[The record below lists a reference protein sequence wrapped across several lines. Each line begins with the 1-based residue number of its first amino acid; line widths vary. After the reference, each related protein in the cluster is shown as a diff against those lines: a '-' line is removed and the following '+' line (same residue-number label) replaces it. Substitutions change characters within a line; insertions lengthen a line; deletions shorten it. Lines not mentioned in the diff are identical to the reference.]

1 MTETRGDPRVEPKVE
16 PQVEPMSGWKRTH
29 SCGALR
35 AGDAGKTVTLMGWVF
50 RRRDHGGLIFV
61 DIRDREGI
69 TQCVFNPADGAP
81 AHAKVQGVRGEF
93 VLAVRGTV
101 APRPAGTEN
110 AKIPTGAVE
119 VHAAELKVLNDCR
132 PLPFQI
138 DSEGDAE
145 VDETLRLKYRY
156 LDMRRASVLK
166 AFQVRDLLCRA
177 VRDYLHEH
185 GFLEV
190 ETPFLTRSTPEGARD
205 FLVPSRLQ
213 PGSFYALPQSPQLF
227 KQLLMV
233 AGFERY
239 FQIVR
244 CFRDEDLRKDRQ
256 PEFTQV
262 DIETSF
268 LDRDDFLP
276 IVEGMV
282 AAIWRRVKGVELA
295 LPFPRLAYDE
305 AMARFGSDKPDL
317 RFGLELQDVSALFA
331 GGEFQAFAQVVAGGG
346 AVRALRIPGA
356 GGMSRKELDDLT
368 AEAKQ
373 AGAKGLVWIKVTS
386 EGVNSPVAKFLAAV
400 QERLL
405 SSTAA
410 ATGDL
415 LLLVGDAPAVAATV
429 LGRLRVDL
437 ARRFKLVPEDRDV
450 FAWVIDFPLVEWNA
464 DEKRWDAVHHPFTAP
479 RDEDLPLLE
488 SDPGK
493 ARAKAYDLVLNGQEA
508 AGGSIRIHQQ
518 SVQERLFG
526 LIGISKEEARARF
539 GFLLEA
545 LEFGAPPMG
554 GIAFGLDRLAASLA
568 GQESIREVIAFPK
581 TQKGTCPLTGAPAPV
596 DARQLRDLGIS
607 MVEGAGPA

>member
-1 MTETRGDPRVEPKVE
+1 MSALRVEP
-16 PQVEPMSGWKRTH
+16 MGGWKRTH

-35 AGDAGKTVTLMGWVF
+35 ASDAGQAVTLMGWVH

-69 TQCVFNPADGAP
+69 TQCVFNPADGAD
-81 AHAKVQGVRGEF
+81 AHAKVQDIRGEF
-93 VLAVRGTV
+93 VVAVRGAV

-110 AKIPTGAVE
+110 SKIPTGAVE
-119 VHAAELKVLNDCR
+119 IHASELKVLNDCR

-138 DSEGDAE
+138 DSEGDTE
-145 VDETLRLKYRY
+145 VDEMLRLKYRY
-156 LDMRRASVLK
+156 LDMRRASVLR
-166 AFQVRDLLCRA
+166 AFQVRDLTCRA
-177 VRDYLHEH
+177 VRDYLHEQ

-256 PEFTQV
+256 PEFTQI

-276 IVEGMV
+276 MIEGLV
-282 AAIWRRVKGVELA
+282 AAIWRRVKGVELRV
-295 LPFPRLAYDE
+295 PFPRLAYDE

-317 RFGLELQDVSALFA
+317 RFAMELTDVSPLFA

-346 AVRALRIPGA
+346 AVKALRVPGA
-356 GGMSRKELDDLT
+356 GAMSRRELDDLT
-368 AEAKQ
+368 ADAKQ
-373 AGAKGLVWIKVTS
+373 AGAKGLVWVKVTA
-386 EGVNSPVAKFLAAV
+386 EGLNSPVAKFLAAV

-405 SSTAA
+405 AQTAA
-410 ATGDL
+410 EPADL
-415 LLLVGDAPAVAATV
+415 VLLVGDTSMVAATV

-437 ARRFKLVPEDRDV
+437 AKRFKLIPEDRDV
-450 FAWVIDFPLVEWNA
+450 FTWVIDFPLVEWNA

-479 RDEDLPLLE
+479 RDEDLALLE
-488 SDPGK
+488 SDPGR

-508 AGGSIRIHQQ
+508 AGGSIRIHQP

-526 LIGISKEEARARF
+526 LLGISKEEARARF

-554 GIAFGLDRLAASLA
+554 GIAFGLDRLAASLV

-581 TQKGTCPLTGAPAPV
+581 TQKGMCPLTDAPAPV
-596 DARQLRDLGIS
+596 DARQLRDLGIRV
-607 MVEGAGPA
+607 VEAPGPA